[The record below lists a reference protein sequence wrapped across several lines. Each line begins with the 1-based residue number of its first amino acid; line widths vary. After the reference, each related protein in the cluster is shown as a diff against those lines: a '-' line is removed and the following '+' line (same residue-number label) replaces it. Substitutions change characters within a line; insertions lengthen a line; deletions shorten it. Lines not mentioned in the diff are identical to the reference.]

1 MSISRLSLAALGLAG
16 ALLVACGKKEEPAP
30 PPPAALPPPAPALPS
45 LSALTLGKA
54 VGADKSITVP
64 ADTFA
69 VRDTIYV
76 AVATTGAAQNTKLK
90 AVWMMGSEKVHE
102 DSATVN
108 LSGPAVTEFH
118 ITRPRPWPKGAY
130 QVTVTLNDG
139 ASMQR
144 SFVVK

>member
-1 MSISRLSLAALGLAG
+1 MSISRLSLAAFAVV
-16 ALLVACGKKEEPAP
+16 LLVACGKKEEPAP

-45 LSALTLGKA
+45 LSALTLGKS
-54 VGADKSITVP
+54 VGADKRITAP
-64 ADTFA
+64 ADTFS

-76 AVATTGAAQNTKLK
+76 SVATTGAAENTKLK
-90 AVWMMGSEKVHE
+90 AVWMMGTEKVKE
-102 DSATVN
+102 DSMMVN
-108 LSGPAVTEFH
+108 LSGPADTEFH
-118 ITRPRPWPKGAY
+118 IARPRAWPKGTY

>member
-1 MSISRLSLAALGLAG
+1 MTISRLSMAALGLAG

-45 LSALTLGKA
+45 LSAITLGKG
-54 VGADKSITVP
+54 VGADKRITAA
-64 ADTFA
+64 ADTFS

-76 AVATTGAAQNTKLK
+76 SVATTGAAENTKLK
-90 AVWMMGSEKVHE
+90 AVWMMGAEKVHE
-102 DSATVN
+102 DSTMVN
-108 LSGPAVTEFH
+108 LSGPAQTEFH
-118 ITRPRPWPKGAY
+118 IARPKAWPKGSY

-139 ASMQR
+139 ASMAR

>member
-1 MSISRLSLAALGLAG
+1 MSNRRLSLAALAAL
-16 ALLVACGKKEEPAP
+16 LLVACGKKEEPAP

-45 LSALTLGKA
+45 LSAVTLGKA
-54 VGADKSITVP
+54 VGPDKSITVP

-76 AVATTGAAQNTKLK
+76 SVATTGAAENTKLK
-90 AVWMMGSEKVHE
+90 AVWMMGTEKVHE
-102 DSATVN
+102 DSTTVN

-118 ITRPRPWPKGAY
+118 ITRPRAWPKGTY

>member
-1 MSISRLSLAALGLAG
+1 MSISRLSLAAFAVV
-16 ALLVACGKKEEPAP
+16 LLVACGKKEEPAP

-45 LSALTLGKA
+45 LSALTLGKS
-54 VGADKSITVP
+54 VGADKRITAP

-76 AVATTGAAQNTKLK
+76 SVATTGAAEKTKLK
-90 AVWMMGSEKVHE
+90 AVWMMGTEKVKE
-102 DSATVN
+102 DSMMVN
-108 LSGPAVTEFH
+108 LSGAADTEFH
-118 ITRPRPWPKGAY
+118 IARPRAWPKGTY

>member
-1 MSISRLSLAALGLAG
+1 MSISRLSLAALAAL
-16 ALLVACGKKEEPAP
+16 LLVACGKKEEPAP
-30 PPPAALPPPAPALPS
+30 EPPAALPPAAPALPS

-54 VGADKSITVP
+54 VGADKAITMP

-76 AVATTGAAQNTKLK
+76 SVATTGAAENTELK
-90 AVWMMGSEKVHE
+90 ALWMMGTEKVHE
-102 DSATVN
+102 DSVSVN

-118 ITRPRPWPKGAY
+118 ISRPRPWPKGTY

-139 ASMQR
+139 ASMMR
-144 SFVVK
+144 SFVVR